1 MRLAQLEFSALLSYT
16 PRGNSP
22 KIRHA
27 RDFMIALKNERFVE
41 DPAYAQGILMSKWVA
56 QTIQR
61 NRATLPFTSFFQ
73 PNTILVPTPKSSLMQ
88 PDTLWVPERI
98 ATALARMGFGNMVF
112 PCLVRVKPVPKA
124 ASSEPQERP
133 IPAEHYESM
142 GIRGH
147 LLKPDEIVLVDD
159 IVTRGATLLG
169 AANRLAD
176 VFPQSRIR
184 AFAAMRT
191 ISNPDEFNELIDPCV
206 GTIELRESGDTLR
219 RP

>member
-1 MRLAQLEFSALLSYT
+1 MRLSQLEYGALLSYS
-16 PRGNSP
+16 PRGDSP
-22 KIRHA
+22 KIRHS
-27 RDFMIALKNERFVE
+27 RDVMIALKNEGFVE
-41 DPAYAQGILMSKWVA
+41 DPPILMSQWIA

-61 NRATLPFTSFFQ
+61 SITTLPFASFFQ
-73 PNTILVPTPKSSLMQ
+73 PSTILVPTPKSSLMR

-98 ATALARMGFGNMVF
+98 ATALVRMGLSKEIV

-124 ASSEPQERP
+124 ASSAPIERP
-133 IPAEHYESM
+133 TTTEHYESI
-142 GIRGH
+142 GVQGRFS
-147 LLKPDEIVLVDD
+147 KPDEILLVDD

-176 VFPQSRIR
+176 VFPQAHIR

-191 ISNPDEFNELIDPCV
+191 ISNPDEFNQVNDPCV
-206 GTIELRESGDTLR
+206 GTIGLREFGDTIR